1 MGAGMRDFF
10 IDALETIIA
19 AMIVVGGI
27 AILISGVAM
36 MFSPEGGLFAGLAV
50 WFGGAIWLMMTG
62 GMAYLGLGIYHNTRR
77 TAEAM
82 EAMARR

>member
-1 MGAGMRDFF
+1 MREFF
-10 IDALETIIA
+10 INALETIIA
-19 AMIVVGGI
+19 TVIVLGGI
-27 AILISGVAM
+27 TILISGVAM
-36 MFSPEGGLFAGLAV
+36 MFSAEGGLLAGLAV
-50 WFGGAIWLMMTG
+50 WFGGGIWLMITG

>member
-1 MGAGMRDFF
+1 MTLRNNWLHNTD
-10 IDALETIIA
+10 
-19 AMIVVGGI
+19 
-27 AILISGVAM
+27 
-36 MFSPEGGLFAGLAV
+36 GGLLAGLAV
-50 WFGGAIWLMMTG
+50 WFGGGIWLMMTG